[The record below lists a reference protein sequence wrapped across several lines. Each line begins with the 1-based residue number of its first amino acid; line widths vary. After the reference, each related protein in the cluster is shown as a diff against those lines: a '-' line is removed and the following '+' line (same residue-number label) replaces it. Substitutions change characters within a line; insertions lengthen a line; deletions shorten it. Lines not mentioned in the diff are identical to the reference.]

1 MHLQASD
8 QGEDDVF
15 RYGVCAMQGW
25 RTEMVRTCCLAP
37 FMLPT
42 RTGTVQ
48 PLWHSSMHALYGE
61 VADRESDPSW
71 NVIVLRRRLSWVRA
85 GRRAQR
91 GAQP

>member
-1 MHLQASD
+1 M
-8 QGEDDVF
+8 F

-25 RTEMVRTCCLAP
+25 RTEMVRTCCPAP

-42 RTGTVQ
+42 RTGTAQ

-61 VADRESDPSW
+61 VADGALDLSW
-71 NVIVLRRRLSWVRA
+71 TVTMLNGRLSWVRA
-85 GRRAQR
+85 GGRAQR